1 MRLWLI
7 VLGCLLTP
15 ATAGQA
21 QMLAGK
27 PLIPRDDTDSTPRV
41 PNLRLIQQP
50 EFGPTPIRQSGMI
63 LDTQVTSNGTLGVG
77 LFKVTPR
84 KPNGGEWRAESRAP
98 SSRKLGVS
106 FKLRF

>member
-7 VLGCLLTP
+7 VLGLLAP

-21 QMLAGK
+21 QMLADK
-27 PLIPRDDTDSTPRV
+27 SLIPRDDTSSTPRI
-41 PNLRLIQQP
+41 PNLRLIEQP

-63 LDTQVTSNGTLGVG
+63 VDTQVTTNGTLGVG
-77 LFKVTPR
+77 LFKVTQR

>member
-7 VLGCLLTP
+7 VLGCLLAP

-21 QMLAGK
+21 QMLVGK
-27 PLIPRDDTDSTPRV
+27 PLVPRDDVDSIPRV

-63 LDTQVTSNGTLGVG
+63 LDTQVTANGTVGVG
-77 LFKVTPR
+77 LFKVTQR
-84 KPNGGEWRAESRAP
+84 KPHSGEWRIDGRAP